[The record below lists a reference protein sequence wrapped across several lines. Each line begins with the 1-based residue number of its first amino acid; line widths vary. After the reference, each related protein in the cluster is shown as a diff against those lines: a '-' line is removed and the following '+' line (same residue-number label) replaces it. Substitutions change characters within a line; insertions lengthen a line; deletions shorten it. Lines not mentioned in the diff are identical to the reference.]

1 MSTEGGALPHPHM
14 NPQASRLVG
23 MRRILGAVFAALLLT
38 TTACAAELPELAETS
53 SSAPVGTDTSAG
65 ATIPASTAPT
75 EPPVFVPDPL
85 TGLETQS
92 ITVVDGNIIWLLTV
106 AVADTA
112 AERTRGL
119 MNVADLGDLEGML
132 FVWEEPTSTDFWME
146 NVILPLDIA
155 FFGEDLTL
163 VDSFTMPLCTTDP
176 CPSYLAAGPFKY
188 AVEVVA
194 DTFTELTPEATLIL
208 SP

>member
-1 MSTEGGALPHPHM
+1 
-14 NPQASRLVG
+14 
-23 MRRILGAVFAALLLT
+23 MRRILGAVVAALLLT
-38 TTACAAELPELAETS
+38 TTACAAELPELAEAS
-53 SSAPVGTDTSAG
+53 SSAPVGADTSAG
-65 ATIPASTAPT
+65 ATIPASTATT
-75 EPPVFVPDPL
+75 EPSLLLPEPL

-92 ITVVDGNIIWLLTV
+92 ITVVDDNIVWLLTV
-106 AVADTA
+106 AVADTD
-112 AERTRGL
+112 AERSQGL

-132 FVWEEPTSTDFWME
+132 FVWPEPISTGFWMKD
-146 NVILPLDIA
+146 VILPLDIA

-176 CPSYLAAGPFKY
+176 CPSHLAAGPFKY